1 MLQHAHTLPWNKQVQ
16 PIVRSP
22 PSLSSKSSNMA
33 IQSKA
38 AKQTAGQSNQDIP
51 FEEFLAVV
59 PTSNI
64 SDVSEGYVDDT
75 KLPTQQEDADPAD
88 DDDEETSIAAA
99 RTGGGDDGGDGANG
113 TNNGTA
119 MEEGSDEHFVLADDS
134 ETEGGADPPQKKG
147 QPAKKAT
154 GGKDALPIRSIAK
167 DALPSRSIA
176 KTKPARKKKG
186 AGRAKKN
193 RTRTST
199 SRGQGGR
206 TRGGGGRPSSPATTA
221 AS

>member
-119 MEEGSDEHFVLADDS
+119 MEEGSD
-134 ETEGGADPPQKKG
+134 ADPPQKKG
-147 QPAKKAT
+147 QPAKKT
-154 GGKDALPIRSIAK
+154 GGGDTDGADDMEFNEDVMEFDEEDPVELDGRKAAAAGKALTKSNGDKNRPA
-167 DALPSRSIA
+167 SRSQSPTVDDEGDSDA
-176 KTKPARKKKG
+176 EPPRKK
-186 AGRAKKN
+186 GRD
-193 RTRTST
+193 
-199 SRGQGGR
+199 
-206 TRGGGGRPSSPATTA
+206 RPLK
-221 AS
+221 

>member
-64 SDVSEGYVDDT
+64 PDVSEGYVDDT

-119 MEEGSDEHFVLADDS
+119 MEEGSD
-134 ETEGGADPPQKKG
+134 ADPPQKKG